1 MLDVCVRVEKVKRVK
16 NKGALSRARST
27 SGDSTDEDG
36 GSHGYHDN
44 EMMRTEGRD
53 NLNNKRKQRKY
64 AKITST
70 RRAVLTMGLTLI
82 SVVAVMGLVGC
93 QASRLLRRR

>member
-1 MLDVCVRVEKVKRVK
+1 MAWKPNQTFLKCGNNGRPL
-16 NKGALSRARST
+16 KGALSRATS

-36 GSHGYHDN
+36 GHGYHDN
-44 EMMRTEGRD
+44 EMMRTEGR
-53 NLNNKRKQRKY
+53 NRNKRKRKY

-82 SVVAVMGLVGC
+82 SVVAVMGIVGC
-93 QASRLLRRR
+93 QASKLLRRR

>member
-1 MLDVCVRVEKVKRVK
+1 MTLT
-16 NKGALSRARST
+16 KGALSRAKSST
-27 SGDSTDEDG
+27 GGDSTDEDG
-36 GSHGYHDN
+36 GHGYHDN
-44 EMMRTEGRD
+44 EMMRTEGRES
-53 NLNNKRKQRKY
+53 RERQQRRRKY